1 MLPSKHTRHLILAPC
16 SRRKRGKPAARVAA
30 ADLPRGKLR
39 DVAAEWVRRLSLASA
54 DVPAGDYYC
63 GRGPAEARAAACE
76 SGAHLVFVSAGL
88 GYVPAATL
96 VPHYSLTV
104 AERDPDSI
112 GRIVE
117 GDAPP
122 QIWWSTLKQ
131 AKAKTGLG
139 SISLLELAG
148 DSGALIVAALPGAY
162 LGMIG
167 QDLVQLPPG
176 VRARV
181 RIVGAPRSAVP
192 PTLADLWMPYDAR
205 FDGPASPNAGTRGD
219 FAQRAAR
226 HFLAEVASRA
236 PTAGAAEH
244 AATVRGL
251 LAPLPEA
258 ERRARRRA
266 GSDTELIGAIGELLP
281 KAHGRS
287 GITLRLLR
295 REAGWACEQGRFR
308 RLFAAALAGEG
319 GA

>member
-1 MLPSKHTRHLILAPC
+1 MLPPKHMRHLILAPC
-16 SRRKRGKPAARVAA
+16 SRRKRGKPEARVAA
-30 ADLPRGKLR
+30 ADLPRGKIR
-39 DVAAEWVRRLSLASA
+39 DVATEWVRRVSLAAA

-76 SGAHLVFVSAGL
+76 SGADLVFVSAGL
-88 GYVPAATL
+88 GYVPAAAL

-122 QIWWSTLKQ
+122 QLWWSTLQQAQ
-131 AKAKTGLG
+131 AKKGLG
-139 SISLLELAG
+139 GASLLELAG

-162 LGMIG
+162 VAMIG
-167 QDLVQLPPG
+167 QDLAQLPPG

-181 RIVGAPRSAVP
+181 RIVGAPRSTVP

-251 LAPLPEA
+251 LARLPEA
-258 ERRARRRA
+258 ERGARRRA

-287 GITLRLLR
+287 GVTLRLLR

-308 RLFAAALAGEG
+308 RLFAAALAGED

>member
-1 MLPSKHTRHLILAPC
+1 MPPSKHSRHLILAPC

-39 DVAAEWVRRLSLASA
+39 DVAAEWVRRVSLASA

-96 VPHYSLTV
+96 VPRYSLTV

-139 SISLLELAG
+139 STSLLELAG

-167 QDLVQLPPG
+167 QDLVQLSPG

-205 FDGPASPNAGTRGD
+205 FDGTLGD

-287 GITLRLLR
+287 GVTLRLLR